1 MSLKNNKI
9 QEKNTQLSHFPDQY
23 GRWIRKMGKS

>member
-1 MSLKNNKI
+1 MKEIKMSLKNNKI

-23 GRWIRKMGKS
+23 GR